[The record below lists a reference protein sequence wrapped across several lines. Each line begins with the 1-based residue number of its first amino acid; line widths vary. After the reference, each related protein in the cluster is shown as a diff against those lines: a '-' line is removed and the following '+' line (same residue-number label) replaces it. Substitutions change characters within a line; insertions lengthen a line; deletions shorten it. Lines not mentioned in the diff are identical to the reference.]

1 MNRIL
6 LAGIVLAVAAAALY
20 LVAPAP
26 KSGGVVVY
34 SSVDAEYA
42 RALAERFTQATGI
55 EVQLKLDSEASKTTG
70 LVGELR
76 DKKDRPDGDV
86 FWNSELS
93 GMLLLAR
100 DGALDAY
107 DSKNAASIPAAFK
120 DAQGRWTGFG
130 LRARVLVYNTTRVKA
145 DEAPRSLEELA
156 DPKWRGRFCVARPL
170 FGTTRSHFAALVL
183 ALGEERGFELL
194 RKIRDNAGER
204 EWIVDGNAAVRDR
217 VAEGTFDAGLTDTD
231 DVYAAQRNGRPVEM
245 VFLEQTAA
253 WPGVFLIPNTVA
265 VLRGGPHP
273 QAARAFVDFL
283 LSAETEAW
291 LAEQGA
297 RQIPVRA
304 EVPVPEGAPALKD
317 LAPAAVDF
325 EALGAQIE
333 ALSERIDK
341 VLRGVE
347 K

>member
-1 MNRIL
+1 MNRFVP
-6 LAGIVLAVAAAALY
+6 AGIVLALAAAALY

-26 KSGGVVVY
+26 KTGGVVVY

-42 RALAERFTQATGI
+42 RALAERFTKATGI
-55 EVQLKLDSEASKTTG
+55 EVQLKLDSEVSKTTG

-100 DGALDAY
+100 DGALEAY
-107 DSKNAASIPAAFK
+107 ASPNAASIPAEFK
-120 DAQGRWTGFG
+120 DPQGLWTGFG
-130 LRARVLVYNTTRVKA
+130 LRARVLVYNTQRVKA
-145 DEAPRSLEELA
+145 DEAPRSLEGLA

-170 FGTTRSHFAALVL
+170 FGTTRSHLAALVL

-204 EWIVDGNAAVRDR
+204 EWVVDGNAAVRDQ
-217 VAEGTFDAGLTDTD
+217 VAAGLFDIGLTDTD
-231 DVYAAQRNGRPVEM
+231 DVYAAQRNGAPVEM
-245 VFLEQTAA
+245 VFLEQTND
-253 WPGVFLIPNTVA
+253 WPGVFLIPNTA
-265 VLRGGPHP
+265 ALLKGGPHP
-273 QAARAFVDFL
+273 QAARAFIDFL

-304 EVPVPEGAPALKD
+304 DVPVAKGAPALKD
-317 LAPAAVDF
+317 FAPAAVDF
-325 EALGAQIE
+325 DALGAQVE
-333 ALSERIDK
+333 PLSERIDK
-341 VLRGVE
+341 LLRGAA